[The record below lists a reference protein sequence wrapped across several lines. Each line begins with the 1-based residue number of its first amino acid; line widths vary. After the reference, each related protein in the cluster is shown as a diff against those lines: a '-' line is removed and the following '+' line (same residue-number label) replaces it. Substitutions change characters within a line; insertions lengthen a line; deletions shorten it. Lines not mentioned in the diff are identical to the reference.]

1 MFIERKINC
10 ISLHIHMY
18 ITIYIY
24 ICSDEFEGF
33 LLTLVH
39 VSVLYITVCSVEGF
53 FIHSSCCI
61 INISKQFLPNGI
73 DSIFLSKLN
82 IRFMKQGVI
91 LASFFAS

>member
-1 MFIERKINC
+1 M
-10 ISLHIHMY
+10 
-18 ITIYIY
+18 Y

-82 IRFMKQGVI
+82 IRFMKLGGHF
-91 LASFFAS
+91 SFFFCLLTNF

>member
-1 MFIERKINC
+1 M
-10 ISLHIHMY
+10 
-18 ITIYIY
+18 
-24 ICSDEFEGF
+24 CSDEFEGF

-73 DSIFLSKLN
+73 FLSKLN
-82 IRFMKQGVI
+82 IRFMKLGGQF
-91 LASFFAS
+91 SFFFCLLTNF